1 MTKLY
6 EHVHFKLIDGTQFP
20 GNLEFYS
27 TDSCD
32 EFRKA
37 GIFFLFFRGELIY
50 IGFTENDQDV
60 IAERLVR
67 QLATITLRDHRI
79 QFTQA
84 ANNELNAKKEVF
96 NTFFNLPAP
105 IIDNKDFV
113 TSVNRVAFASY
124 HWDEFINLNDETLS
138 RFEFKWYP
146 NPSLGNHSHIESL
159 CNDMKKK
166 YKPRCNQEYRQ
177 PSIN

>member
-1 MTKLY
+1 MTKLSD
-6 EHVHFKLIDGTQFP
+6 HVHFKLIDGTQFP

-27 TDSCD
+27 TDSGD

-50 IGFTENDQDV
+50 IGFTNNHQDV
-60 IAERLVR
+60 IQERVVR

-79 QFTQA
+79 QFTSA
-84 ANNELNAKKEVF
+84 ALDVLKNEPIF
-96 NTFFNLPAP
+96 NTYFNLPAP
-105 IIDNKDFV
+105 VIANVDFV

-124 HWDEFINLNDETLS
+124 HWDEFINLNDDTLS

-146 NPSLGNHSHIESL
+146 NPSLGNHASIEAL
-159 CNDMKKK
+159 CNEMKKK

-177 PSIN
+177 PSIE

>member
-1 MTKLY
+1 MAKLSDY
-6 EHVHFKLIDGTQFP
+6 IHFKLIDKTQFP
-20 GNLEFYS
+20 RNLEFYCKVS
-27 TDSCD
+27 GD
-32 EFRKA
+32 EFRKV
-37 GIFFLFFRGELIY
+37 GIFFLFYRGELIY
-50 IGFTENDQDV
+50 IGFTENNQDV

-79 QFTQA
+79 QFTTA
-84 ANNELNAKKEVF
+84 ALNELNAKEEEF
-96 NTFFNLPAP
+96 NTFFNLPVP
-105 IIDNKDFV
+105 IIAIKDFV

-146 NPSLGNHSHIESL
+146 NPSLGNHPNIEAL
-159 CNDMKKK
+159 CNEMKKK

-177 PSIN
+177 PQL